1 MNRTALLCFIVSWFV
16 CMSGYGQGAITAN
29 GTLRKSAPRGGPGSS
44 YANAVTIYASDANS
58 GVASEYRYLSAHFPG
73 SKPINH
79 SREYY
84 TNRKYDVLTF
94 ATPDG
99 KTSRLY
105 FDYRIS
111 RG

>member
-1 MNRTALLCFIVSWFV
+1 MNRITVLCVVVFWFL
-16 CMSGYGQGAITAN
+16 CASTYGQGPITAN
-29 GTLRKSAPRGGPGSS
+29 GTLRKSTPPGGPGSS

-58 GVASEYRYLSAHFPG
+58 GVASEYQYLSAHFPG

-99 KTSRLY
+99 KTRRLY

>member
-1 MNRTALLCFIVSWFV
+1 MNRTTALCVVVFWFLCAS
-16 CMSGYGQGAITAN
+16 SYGQGAITAN
-29 GTLRKSAPRGGPGSS
+29 GTLRKSTPPGGPGSS
-44 YANAVTIYASDANS
+44 YRNAVTIYASDDNN

-73 SKPINH
+73 SKLINRT
-79 SREYY
+79 REFY
-84 TNRKYDVLTF
+84 TNRTYDVLTF

-105 FDYRIS
+105 FDYRIH